1 MSEKRGGEEQ
11 ECGCHS
17 AQAEP
22 RGQEPSGEQGEES
35 KPAIAR
41 EGRRE
46 SQTDQTLLQFQC
58 PSARSWLKLN
68 NWNIRLEAFFPPE
81 KQGCA
86 AFQEWHRIWP
96 LLVYDPSHSC
106 HEVAPLHN
114 LQKKQIKTGQPI
126 PASLP
131 LKKSA

>member
-1 MSEKRGGEEQ
+1 MANRERKANQPSRERGDEK
-11 ECGCHS
+11 
-17 AQAEP
+17 
-22 RGQEPSGEQGEES
+22 
-35 KPAIAR
+35 AR
-41 EGRRE
+41 ETRPCYSFR
-46 SQTDQTLLQFQC
+46 C

-81 KQGCA
+81 KQGCT
-86 AFQEWHRIWP
+86 AFQEWHKIWP
-96 LLVYDPSHSC
+96 VLVYDPSHSC
-106 HEVAPLHN
+106 HKAAPRHN